1 MKNVYVS
8 LGYTQTGGKDVLGIF
23 ADRNNAIKKCLEQ
36 NTYTRSEWQPVLG
49 WKDKWENG
57 EDIYVMVVEYP
68 VE

>member
-36 NTYTRSEWQPVLG
+36 NTCTRSEWYPVLG

-57 EDIYVMVVEYP
+57 AGIYVMVVEYP